1 MAKKKT
7 WKYIVQLVVI
17 ADTKEAKKDV
27 KWLIEDALNDE
38 FSHSWKHWVRSVDL
52 E

>member
-7 WKYIVQLVVI
+7 WKYIVEVVLTLNQPVTKSKVKRALEKNLSTI
-17 ADTKEAKKDV
+17 CADK
-27 KWLIEDALNDE
+27 IR
-38 FSHSWKHWVRSVDL
+38 VRSVDL